1 MSDKIMITGSR
12 GFIGSALTKYFDNPI
27 EYDIALFHFSWIKLN
42 QI

>member
-27 EYDIALFHFSWIKLN
+27 
-42 QI
+42 